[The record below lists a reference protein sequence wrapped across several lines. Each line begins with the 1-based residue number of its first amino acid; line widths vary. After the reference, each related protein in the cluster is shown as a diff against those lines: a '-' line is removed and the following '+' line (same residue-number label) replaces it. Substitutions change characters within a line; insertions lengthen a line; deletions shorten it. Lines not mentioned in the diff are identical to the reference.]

1 MTPLYS
7 VLMGAVAMASLVA
20 MLFFIRFWRQTGDAL
35 FILFALAFGLDAV
48 MRVALGLATVSSETE
63 PLIYISRL
71 VSFALIVAAI
81 VRKNWRGKN

>member
-1 MTPLYS
+1 
-7 VLMGAVAMASLVA
+7 MGAVAMASLVA

-63 PLIYISRL
+63 PLIYITRL